1 MNFIKNKL
9 KELLFISIIFLITM
23 LIYTILIYFQILKV
37 DTSSLRTITYIT
49 GLVLFLIYGII
60 SGLIEKKN
68 GWLSGAT
75 SALIV
80 ILLFFILNL
89 FSDNKTDLSYF
100 IKLLS
105 YLICS
110 MVGGI
115 IGINITSVKK

>member
-1 MNFIKNKL
+1 MIKNKL
-9 KELLFISIIFLITM
+9 KELLFISIIFLITI

-75 SALIV
+75 SGLI
-80 ILLFFILNL
+80 IIILFFILNL
-89 FSDNKTDLSYF
+89 FSDNKLDFSYF
-100 IKLLS
+100 IKLLT
-105 YLICS
+105 YLINS
-110 MVGGI
+110 MIGGI
-115 IGINITSVKK
+115 IGINLNGDKK

>member
-1 MNFIKNKL
+1 MNFLKNKL
-9 KELLFISIIFLITM
+9 KELLYISIIFLITI

-49 GLVLFLIYGII
+49 GLVLFLIYGLI

-68 GWLSGAT
+68 GWLSGST

-80 ILLFFILNL
+80 ILLFFIFNL
-89 FSDNKTDLSYF
+89 FSDNKMDLSYF
-100 IKLLS
+100 VKLLS
-105 YLICS
+105 YLLCS

-115 IGINITSVKK
+115 IGINIKGNKK